1 MNQTHPTKEQLIDYV
16 HRELESHEDAAIHAH
31 LGECADCAQAH
42 AAEVR
47 LSEALRAQARA
58 TDRELPPGL
67 KTTIFARA
75 ASEARPT
82 WQSRLATSW
91 RPLAALPIAAAIALL
106 LYFGL
111 PGRRSSRPI
120 AAADAQYYMENHAAL
135 SATMPLGGNEAIP
148 TVLTS
153 DETTR

>member
-31 LGECADCAQAH
+31 LGECADC
-42 AAEVR
+42 
-47 LSEALRAQARA
+47 AQARA

-120 AAADAQYYMENHAAL
+120 ATADAQYYMENHAAL